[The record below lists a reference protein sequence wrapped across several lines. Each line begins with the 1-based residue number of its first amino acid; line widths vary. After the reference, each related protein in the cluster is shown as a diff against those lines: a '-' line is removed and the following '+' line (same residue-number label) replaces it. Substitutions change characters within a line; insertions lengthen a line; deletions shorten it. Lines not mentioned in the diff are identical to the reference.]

1 MLEDALASDQL
12 LAMALLQP
20 GWEAKYDGCPEVCP
34 MACVGRVVSHTRLA
48 DGRYNLLLL
57 GSAPGFDRPRVAGG
71 SSVSPGGG
79 GHPGRPLSGAGQVAR
94 ARTQR
99 ALLREFQR
107 CLRRSLAK
115 DEPLEQLL
123 SRQLPLGVLTDIVG
137 FTVKFDIP
145 FKQKLLSEWNVDVAP
160 NCCWN
165 DWPRGMPTS
174 RAWWYDRF
182 RRSSAAN

>member
-1 MLEDALASDQL
+1 MYVPWLAWAALCPTPAWPTAATISCCSGLRRASIVRELPADRAYRQ
-12 LAMALLQP
+12 A
-20 GWEAKYDGCPEVCP
+20 EVAILDDLYP
-34 MACVGRVVSHTRLA
+34 AQDKSR
-48 DGRYNLLLL
+48 
-57 GSAPGFDRPRVAGG
+57 
-71 SSVSPGGG
+71 
-79 GHPGRPLSGAGQVAR
+79 R

-145 FKQKLLSEWNVDVAP
+145 FKQKLLSEWNVDV
-160 NCCWN
+160 
-165 DWPRGMPTS
+165 
-174 RAWWYDRF
+174 RAKLLLERLATWDADEQGLVGSF
-182 RRSSAAN
+182 PPKFSAN